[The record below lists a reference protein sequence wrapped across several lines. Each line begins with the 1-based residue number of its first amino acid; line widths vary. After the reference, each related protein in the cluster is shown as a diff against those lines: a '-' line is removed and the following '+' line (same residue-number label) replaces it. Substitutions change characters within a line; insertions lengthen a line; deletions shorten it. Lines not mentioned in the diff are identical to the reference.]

1 MIASRA
7 PRLPVGRLARWLH
20 GSYLFGITMQAL
32 IGGAQLIAA
41 IVLQIALQTDEM
53 TELAHW
59 TSRMLASQRAD
70 PLAAALLRSVHDFTV
85 HPHTFWSVYLFG
97 HGLLN
102 LGVAVALFA
111 QKRWAHPV
119 SIVVLSLFILYQMSD
134 FFLTGAPVLIVLS
147 AFDLIVILLVW
158 REWLELRQRRTDG

>member
-1 MIASRA
+1 MMATRA

-20 GSYLFGITMQAL
+20 GSYLFGITMQAV
-32 IGGAQLIAA
+32 IGATQLIAA
-41 IVLQIALQTDEM
+41 IVLQVALHTDEI

-59 TSRMLASQRAD
+59 TSAMLASQRAD

-111 QKRWAHPV
+111 RKRWAHPV
-119 SIVVLSLFILYQMSD
+119 SIVVLSLFIVYQMSD
-134 FFLTGAPVLIVLS
+134 FFLTGAPVLILLS
-147 AFDLIVILLVW
+147 VFDLVVILLVW
-158 REWLELRQRRTDG
+158 HEWLELHQRRAQG